1 MLIYFALDPI
11 ELELEYT
18 YNLNVVK
25 EMKVTDSFIT
35 LDEDVRQCQD
45 EYTQVE
51 CRTKKYL
58 DSIIENCKC
67 LPFDLKLTEQ
77 VQY

>member
-1 MLIYFALDPI
+1 
-11 ELELEYT
+11 
-18 YNLNVVK
+18 
-25 EMKVTDSFIT
+25 MKVTDSFIT